1 MGGGRSNG
9 GYLGWQWV
17 GSAVVAGSLEGMV
30 MEMGKGTPAAPHP
43 DEGRPVPHLPTI
55 LHPPS
60 QVLQGVGR
68 WGARPELKRL
78 NPGGG
83 SNPGVHLEEQHPSP
97 TSTLDFPQQRPMHL
111 LSNLTLTTRV
121 HTSYRPLRKDIS
133 AENLETWPHLGSVT
147 D

>member
-83 SNPGVHLEEQHPSP
+83 PVQESTWRNSIHPP
-97 TSTLDFPQQRPMHL
+97 LALWTFPNKGQCTFCQ
-111 LSNLTLTTRV
+111 T
-121 HTSYRPLRKDIS
+121 
-133 AENLETWPHLGSVT
+133 
-147 D
+147 